1 MVHAGP
7 LQKLQ
12 VHSNIHRGRLRSC
25 DFMQNYGL
33 SIQCIF
39 LVELSKFKFS
49 FILNAFLNAFINSE
63 YINSN
68 SNSRTIYGF
77 LYRVF
82 PEVWISFSDK
92 VSKANPST
100 RLTFKYRKKQL
111 NGRGILMKRT
121 WHQPENH
128 KTYQQRVQLNCS
140 NTISVLSVLF

>member
-1 MVHAGP
+1 MRHF
-7 LQKLQ
+7 KFQ
-12 VHSNIHRGRLRSC
+12 VHPNIQRGRLRSC

-92 VSKANPST
+92 ISKTNPST
-100 RLTFKYRKKQL
+100 RLTFKYGKKQ
-111 NGRGILMKRT
+111 N
-121 WHQPENH
+121 HPENH

>member
-1 MVHAGP
+1 
-7 LQKLQ
+7 
-12 VHSNIHRGRLRSC
+12 
-25 DFMQNYGL
+25 MQNNGL

-92 VSKANPST
+92 ISKTNPST
-100 RLTFKYRKKQL
+100 RLVSL
-111 NGRGILMKRT
+111 NMERNSEMGEVSLRT
-121 WHQPENH
+121 SS
-128 KTYQQRVQLNCS
+128 KTIKLTNKES
-140 NTISVLSVLF
+140 N

>member
-7 LQKLQ
+7 LQKFQ
-12 VHSNIHRGRLRSC
+12 VHPNIHRGRLRSC
-25 DFMQNYGL
+25 DFMQNDGL

-92 VSKANPST
+92 ISKTNPST
-100 RLTFKYRKKQL
+100 RLVSL
-111 NGRGILMKRT
+111 NMGRNSEMGEVSLRT
-121 WHQPENH
+121 SS
-128 KTYQQRVQLNCS
+128 KTIKLTNKES
-140 NTISVLSVLF
+140 N